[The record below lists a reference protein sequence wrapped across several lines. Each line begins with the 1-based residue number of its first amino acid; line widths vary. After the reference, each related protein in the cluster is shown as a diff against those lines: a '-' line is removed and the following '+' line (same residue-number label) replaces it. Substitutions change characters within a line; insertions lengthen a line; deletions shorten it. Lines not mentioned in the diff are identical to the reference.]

1 MSKLAKRKPAR
12 LMSEKEVLQKLGIPD
27 FRHLSKK
34 TAVQFISSIP
44 QMDPEV
50 AKKALDQFPELANM
64 ALGIA
69 KEYK

>member
-50 AKKALDQFPELANM
+50 AK
-64 ALGIA
+64 
-69 KEYK
+69 